1 MEAVTQELMAN
12 SAQALPAVRFVIS
25 AREGRRMKK
34 RILAACLTAGLLPML
49 SEAGNLEQTCT
60 AFDLEEG
67 LRLEAFCVRD
77 PDSVIRPGRRENP
90 DLLPI
95 GRLRRT
101 SIHLEQCVGE
111 DADGNLVFGD
121 DGHIM
126 SQCHSIGF
134 NDTAE
139 GPMLYATCRTD
150 DGVEV
155 DSIPLNLAEGLSS
168 VNGQLV
174 CSFSD

>member
-1 MEAVTQELMAN
+1 MMKWIMAVY
-12 SAQALPAVRFVIS
+12 
-25 AREGRRMKK
+25 
-34 RILAACLTAGLLPML
+34 LTDGFSPML
-49 SEAGNLEQTCT
+49 SVAGNLEQTCT

-67 LRLEAFCVRD
+67 LRLEAFCVTD
-77 PDSVIRPGRRENP
+77 PDSVIRPARHEDP

-95 GRLRRT
+95 GRMRRT
-101 SIHLEQCVGE
+101 STHLDQCIGE

-121 DGHIM
+121 GGHIM

-155 DSIPLNLAEGLSS
+155 ESLSR
-168 VNGQLV
+168 
-174 CSFSD
+174 

>member
-1 MEAVTQELMAN
+1 
-12 SAQALPAVRFVIS
+12 
-25 AREGRRMKK
+25 MKK
-34 RILAACLTAGLLPML
+34 WVIQVCLTTGLLPVVAW
-49 SEAGNLEQTCT
+49 AGNLEQTCT

-77 PDSVIRPGRRENP
+77 PDSVIFRRRRENP

-121 DGHIM
+121 GGHIM

-150 DGVEV
+150 YGVEV
-155 DSIPLNLAEGLSS
+155 ESIPLNLAEGLSS
-168 VNGQLV
+168 VDGQLT
-174 CSFSD
+174 CPLSD

>member
-1 MEAVTQELMAN
+1 M
-12 SAQALPAVRFVIS
+12 
-25 AREGRRMKK
+25 
-34 RILAACLTAGLLPML
+34 AACLTAGFSPML
-49 SEAGNLEQTCT
+49 SLAGNLEQTCT

-77 PDSVIRPGRRENP
+77 PDSVIRPARQEAP

-101 SIHLEQCVGE
+101 SIHLEQCIGE

-121 DGHIM
+121 GGHIM

-168 VNGQLV
+168 VNGQLA
-174 CSFSD
+174 CSFSN

>member
-1 MEAVTQELMAN
+1 M
-12 SAQALPAVRFVIS
+12 
-25 AREGRRMKK
+25 MKK
-34 RILAACLTAGLLPML
+34 WMMTACLIAGMAPML
-49 SEAGNLEQTCT
+49 SLAGNLEETCT

-77 PDSVIRPGRRENP
+77 PNSVIRPARQEDP

-101 SIHLEQCVGE
+101 SIHLDQCVGE
-111 DADGNLVFGD
+111 DIDGNLVFGD
-121 DGHIM
+121 GGHIM

-155 DSIPLNLAEGLSS
+155 ESIPLNLAEGLSS

-174 CSFSD
+174 CSLGD